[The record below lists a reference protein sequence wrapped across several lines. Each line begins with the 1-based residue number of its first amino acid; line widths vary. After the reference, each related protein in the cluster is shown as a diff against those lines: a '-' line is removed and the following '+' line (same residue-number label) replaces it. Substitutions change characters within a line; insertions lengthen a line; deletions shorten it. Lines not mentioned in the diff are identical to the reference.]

1 MDHTGETTTPRPARK
16 FPNSLLEPRHRF
28 RRQAPLRLLV
38 VCEAESQE
46 LPLPWASHGTLL
58 AVDPKLELRREQSRY
73 ASQHSFAGPPTADVN
88 VVTKRLHGCI
98 EAGIGRPMALA
109 YSMAYRGLSGN
120 SSLSSRKSFCASLF
134 CFSRRAAS
142 ASIILANG
150 FK

>member
-58 AVDPKLELRREQSRY
+58 AVDPMLELRREQSRY
-73 ASQHSFAGPPTADVN
+73 ASQHSFAGLPTADVN
-88 VVTKRLHGCI
+88 VVSQSASRLH
-98 EAGIGRPMALA
+98 
-109 YSMAYRGLSGN
+109 
-120 SSLSSRKSFCASLF
+120 
-134 CFSRRAAS
+134 
-142 ASIILANG
+142 
-150 FK
+150 